1 MPTNNTPEHLEVTLN
16 QVKENLFMSY
26 GLLNRLTT
34 MLNGAENVP
43 LLANDS
49 VLQEKVILEV
59 FTKRDKKQIIYTPAE
74 LEELDLSL
82 NDVGNVLDWVG
93 AHVTDFFLQT
103 TEKTMLQALKSKAR
117 VQALAVTANGFS
129 QSPLLKPVA

>member
-1 MPTNNTPEHLEVTLN
+1 MTVNPAPDHLEVTLN
-16 QVKENLFMSY
+16 GAKETLFMSY

-49 VLQEKVILEV
+49 ILQEKVILEV
-59 FTKRDKKQIIYTPAE
+59 FTKRDKKQVVYQPTD
-74 LEELDLSL
+74 LDEFEVSLS
-82 NDVGNVLDWVG
+82 DIGNVLDWVG

-117 VQALAVTANGFS
+117 VESLAATASGFS
-129 QSPLLKPVA
+129 QSPSLKPAA